1 MGTEVSLTIIGSGA
15 FLMVVG
21 VITKNKANE
30 VLKYNAQ
37 CDRELAEWNG
47 AWNKWQNSIFI
58 HSFQEDANGQL
69 SRIYDSVHTTINQL
83 NELKY
88 KDRKTM
94 EDRDKNE
101 MAELESMIKIKQQE
115 YR

>member
-1 MGTEVSLTIIGSGA
+1 
-15 FLMVVG
+15 
-21 VITKNKANE
+21 
-30 VLKYNAQ
+30 
-37 CDRELAEWNG
+37 LAEWNG